1 MYYSSI
7 GVLAILIL
15 FITNFS
21 ILFRSSNKTLDN
33 AHKTYRNFLFSVAM
47 FYIVDFV
54 WSPLYELNVKTINFL
69 ETGLYFVVMAFSVM
83 LWTKFVITYLNVKNL
98 FGKIVIFFGYFF
110 LIAQIIVLAV
120 NLFIPIA
127 FWFEEDGTYHTS
139 IARNI
144 NLATQILIC
153 SIIGIYMIFEILK
166 SSSNIRRRYIAIG
179 TFCLDMIIFIALQ
192 AGNPYMPYYSIG
204 CMLGTCLLHTF
215 VLEDEKDAR
224 REQLES
230 MIQIEKLQ
238 EMELGQTRQ
247 MAYSDPLTG
256 VKNKM
261 AYIEDV
267 GGFEQ
272 RIKDDFLKNFGLVV
286 FDLND
291 LKKVNDTLGHDAGD
305 QYIKSASSLSCNFFK
320 HSPVYRI
327 GGDEFVAFLSGE
339 DYINRDSILVNFNN
353 VIEDNLKNGGV
364 VIAFGFADYATLPEK
379 GFMRLFELADKLMY
393 QRKQE
398 LKAKKLQIS
407 R

>member
-21 ILFRSSNKTLDN
+21 ILFRSSNKTLDT
-33 AHKTYRNFLFSVAM
+33 AHKAYRNFLFSIAM
-47 FYIVDFV
+47 FYIVDIL

-69 ETGLYFVVMAFSVM
+69 ETSLYFVFMAFSVM
-83 LWTKFVITYLNVKNL
+83 LWTKFVITYLNVRNL

-110 LIAQIIVLAV
+110 LIAQIIVLII
-120 NLFIPIA
+120 NFFIPIA

-144 NLATQILIC
+144 NLATQILVC
-153 SIIGIYMIFEILK
+153 FSIGIYMILEIIK

-192 AGNPYMPYYSIG
+192 ASNPYMPYYSIG

-238 EMELGQTRQ
+238 EMELGKTRE

-267 GGFEQ
+267 GCFEQ
-272 RIKDDFLKNFGLVV
+272 RIEDGVLHDFGLVI

-291 LKKVNDTLGHDAGD
+291 LKKTNDTKGHDAGD
-305 QYIKSASSLSCNFFK
+305 QYIKDGCNLICNKFK

-327 GGDEFVAFLSGE
+327 GGDEFVVFLSGQ
-339 DYINRDSILVNFNN
+339 DYANRAGILADFGNAV
-353 VIEDNLKNGGV
+353 EKNLKSGGV
-364 VIAFGFADYATLPEK
+364 VVAFGFADYASLPGK
-379 GFMRLFELADKLMY
+379 GFMRLFETADKLMY
-393 QRKQE
+393 QCKQE

-407 R
+407 S

>member
-7 GVLAILIL
+7 GILAILIL
-15 FITNFS
+15 FINNFS
-21 ILFRSSNKTLDN
+21 ILFRSSKRALDE
-33 AHKTYRNFLFSVAM
+33 AHKAYRNYLFSIAI
-47 FYIVDFV
+47 FYITDIL
-54 WSPLYELNVKTINFL
+54 WSPLYELNIQTINFL
-69 ETGLYFVVMAFSVM
+69 ETSLYFVIMAVSVL
-83 LWTKFVITYLNVKNL
+83 LWTKYLITYLNVRNL

-110 LIAQIIVLAV
+110 LIAQLLVLII

-127 FWFEEDGTYHTS
+127 FWFEADGSYHTS

-144 NLATQILIC
+144 NLATQIFSC
-153 SIIGIYMIFEILK
+153 FVIGIYMIFEILK
-166 SSSNIRRRYIAIG
+166 SSGNIRRRYIAIG
-179 TFCLDMIIFIALQ
+179 TFCLTMIIFIGLQ
-192 AGNPYMPYYSIG
+192 AINPFVPYYSIG

-230 MIQIEKLQ
+230 MFQIEKLQ

-267 GGFEQ
+267 GGIEQ
-272 RIKDDFLKNFGLVV
+272 RIKDNFLKNFGLVV

-305 QYIKSASSLSCNFFK
+305 QYIKDASSLICNFFK

-327 GGDEFVAFLSGE
+327 GGDEFVTFLYGE
-339 DYINRDSILVNFNN
+339 DYKNHKSILSNLDRC
-353 VIEDNLKNGGV
+353 IEKNLKSNGV
-364 VIAFGFADYATLPEK
+364 VIAFGFSDYSNHSDK
-379 GFMRLFELADKLMY
+379 SFMNLFERADKNMY
-393 QRKQE
+393 IRKQE
-398 LKAKKLQIS
+398 LKAAKLKIS
-407 R
+407 Q